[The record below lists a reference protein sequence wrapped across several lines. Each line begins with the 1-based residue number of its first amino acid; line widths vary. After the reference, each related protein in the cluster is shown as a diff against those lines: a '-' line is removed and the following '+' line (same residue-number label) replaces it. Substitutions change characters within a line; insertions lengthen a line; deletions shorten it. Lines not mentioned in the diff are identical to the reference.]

1 MSQFLSK
8 LFSDSGLFEMPQ
20 DGMRET
26 PKSKRS
32 KADSARRKEEAEKL
46 ARGLA
51 LRRDWTPEQFEE
63 EALRIQ
69 LEIAGF
75 LEVKKA
81 A

>member
-1 MSQFLSK
+1 
-8 LFSDSGLFEMPQ
+8 MPQ